1 MKNLKRLLTLALFG
15 IAACQK
21 PDNTQITGDNSGKLS
36 GPNDKIN
43 ICHATGNGKF
53 NTISISSNALKS
65 HLEHGDYVLDV
76 DGDGFTAAGACE
88 GSMNDCN
95 DNNAAV
101 FPGAAEVCGDGIDNN
116 CNGVIDEACGPDFS
130 VFYIRN
136 NNQNPNRIAA
146 PWDADI
152 ILSENEPGDGFSYGT
167 PSGGQKVGYGT
178 KFFDGY
184 KINSISSVN
193 WNLISG
199 NIGIGPYLN
208 IWVTDGLG
216 NYAIIAS
223 ENQYR
228 GTDFATRNEWKIF
241 EFGTSTTNLN
251 WLFDG
256 GTAARDGAQYLTLN
270 GVRITLSQLSNRII
284 IGDPGVYPAP
294 NVGSGAPRGG
304 YGFSLIW
311 GDTQSN
317 FTQKNGQIGN
327 LTVSSGSTVHI
338 AAD

>member
-21 PDNTQITGDNSGKLS
+21 PDNTQITGDNLAKLS
-36 GPNDKIN
+36 GIKDKIN
-43 ICHATGNGKF
+43 ICHSTGNGKF
-53 NTISISSNALKS
+53 NTISISSSALKS

-76 DGDGFTAAGACE
+76 DGDGLTAVGACV

-101 FPGAAEVCGDGIDNN
+101 FPGAAEVCGDRIDNN
-116 CNGVIDEACGPDFS
+116 CNGIIDEECRPDFTTY
-130 VFYIRN
+130 YIRN
-136 NNQNPNRIAA
+136 SNATITA
-146 PWDADI
+146 PWDTDI
-152 ILSENEPGDGFSYGT
+152 ILSENEPGDGFFYGT
-167 PSGGQKVGYGT
+167 PRGGQKVGYGT

-199 NIGIGPYLN
+199 NPGIGPYLN

-223 ENQYR
+223 ENQCR
-228 GTDFATRNEWKIF
+228 GTDFATRTEWKIF

-270 GVRITLSQLSNRII
+270 NVRITLSQLSNRII
-284 IGDPGVYPAP
+284 IRDPGVYPAP
-294 NVGSGAPRGG
+294 NVGTGAPRGG

-311 GDTQSN
+311 GDTQDN
-317 FTQKNGQIGN
+317 FTQKSGQVGG

>member
-21 PDNTQITGDNSGKLS
+21 PDNTQIAGDNLAKLS
-36 GPNDKIN
+36 GIKDKIN
-43 ICHATGNGKF
+43 ICHSTGNGKF
-53 NTISISSNALKS
+53 NTISISSSALKS

-76 DGDGFTAAGACE
+76 DGDGFTAVGACV

-101 FPGAAEVCGDGIDNN
+101 FPGAAEVCGDRIDNN
-116 CNGVIDEACGPDFS
+116 CNGIIDEECRPDFS

-136 NNQNPNRIAA
+136 NNQNINRIAA

-167 PSGGQKVGYGT
+167 PLGGQKVGYGT

-199 NIGIGPYLN
+199 NPGIGPYLN
-208 IWVTDGLG
+208 IWVTDGRG

-228 GTDFATRNEWKIF
+228 GTDFATRKEWKIF

-270 GVRITLSQLSNRII
+270 GVRITLSELSNRII
-284 IGDPGVYPAP
+284 IRDPGVYPAP
-294 NVGSGAPRGG
+294 NVGTGAPRGG

-311 GDTQSN
+311 GDTQDN
-317 FTQKNGQIGN
+317 FTQKSGQVGG